1 MKCFW
6 ESKEA
11 LCSRRYPKRLHKVVR
26 RLVPN
31 CDVRFLLS
39 QSGSAKG
46 AAMVTAVAYRLAA
59 QRKQIDAVLAPFLL
73 SLDTLREVKD
83 KMRAELEYGL
93 KRETQASATVKMLPT
108 YVCGT
113 PDGTGNFISWTPGGA
128 RKLPVCFWGRTC
140 QLFWKMPGGGF
151 C

>member
-1 MKCFW
+1 MKCLR
-6 ESKEA
+6 ESTET

-39 QSGSAKG
+39 QSGSSKG

-73 SLDTLREVKD
+73 SLDTLREVKN

-113 PDGTGNFISWTPGGA
+113 PDGTGKFISCTPGGA
-128 RKLPVCFWGRTC
+128 
-140 QLFWKMPGGGF
+140 
-151 C
+151 

>member
-1 MKCFW
+1 MKCLW
-6 ESKEA
+6 ESKET
-11 LCSRRYPKRLHKVVR
+11 LCSCRYAKRLHKVVR

-39 QSGSAKG
+39 VSGSGKG

-59 QRKQIDAVLAPFLL
+59 QRKQINAALAPFLL
-73 SLDTLREVKD
+73 SLETLREVKN
-83 KMRAELEYGL
+83 KMRTELEYGL

-113 PDGTGNFISWTPGGA
+113 PDGTGEVIS
-128 RKLPVCFWGRTC
+128 
-140 QLFWKMPGGGF
+140 
-151 C
+151 

>member
-1 MKCFW
+1 M
-6 ESKEA
+6 SKEA
-11 LCSRRYPKRLHKVVR
+11 LCSCRYAKRLHKVVR

-39 QSGSAKG
+39 VSGSGKG

-59 QRKQIDAVLAPFLL
+59 QRGKIDAALAPFLL
-73 SLDTLREVKD
+73 SLDTLREVKS
-83 KMRAELEYGL
+83 KMRTELEYGL

-113 PDGTGNFISWTPGGA
+113 PDGTGEVISWSPEAVQGNC
-128 RKLPVCFWGRTC
+128 LSVF
-140 QLFWKMPGGGF
+140 
-151 C
+151 